1 METLT
6 KQKARPAK
14 QKFAEADWTNKVILV
29 ADDVR
34 INYLLLKALLG
45 KTRAQVLWAED
56 GEQAIEYCKS
66 NSRIDLVLMD
76 YNMPKMD
83 GYNATKQIKQFR
95 NDLPVISQ
103 TTCSMGTHEFNEL
116 TSTCDDF
123 ILKPISKNKLLSVI
137 GKHINK

>member
-6 KQKARPAK
+6 KQRKKPAK
-14 QKFAEADWTNKVILV
+14 QRFAEVDWTNKVILI

-45 KTRAQVLWAED
+45 KTKAQLLWAEN

-66 NSRIDLVLMD
+66 NNQIDVVLMD
-76 YNMPKMD
+76 YNMPKMN
-83 GYNATKQIKQFR
+83 GYSATKKIKQFR

-103 TTCSMGTHEFNEL
+103 TTYSIGTHEFDEL
-116 TSTCDDF
+116 SSTCDDF
-123 ILKPISKNKLLSVI
+123 ILKPINKNKLLSVI
-137 GKHINK
+137 GKHINR